1 MSDRAVRVE
10 ATGDTVGDA
19 RWAALHELERRFP
32 ELDRDSVEFQVVA
45 EGTRGL
51 LGVGYEPAR
60 VIAVLPDPPAEAAA
74 PAPPQPDESPAAA
87 QVREL
92 VSTVVHQ
99 LGLSASVRISEGE
112 GQIEA
117 LVTGGDLGLLI
128 GRHGQTIDAVQYLA
142 NSVMHRRGLE
152 AEVVIDAQGYRE
164 RRERMLHEVAVT
176 AAAEA
181 RRTGRPVELDPMTS
195 VERKIVH
202 LRLKELAGVTT
213 ASEGNEP
220 NRHVVVVPDAEQ
232 S

>member
-60 VIAVLPDPPAEAAA
+60 VIAVLPDPPAAA
-74 PAPPQPDESPAAA
+74 PPPPPQLDESPAAA

-92 VSTVVHQ
+92 VSTVVEQ
-99 LGLSASVRISEGE
+99 LGLSGSVRISESE

-142 NSVMHRRGLE
+142 NSVMHRRGLDS
-152 AEVVIDAQGYRE
+152 EVVIDAQGYRE
-164 RRERMLHEVAVT
+164 RRQRMLHEVAVT

>member
-1 MSDRAVRVE
+1 MSDQAVRVE

-19 RWAALHELERRFP
+19 RFAALHELERRYP
-32 ELDRDSVEFQVVA
+32 NLDRESVEFQVVA

-60 VIAVLPDPPAEAAA
+60 VIAVLPDPPAEA
-74 PAPPQPDESPAAA
+74 PPPPERPDESPAAA

-92 VSTVVHQ
+92 VSTVVQ
-99 LGLSASVRISEGE
+99 ELGLSASVRITEAD

-117 LVTGGDLGLLI
+117 LVSGGDLGLLI
-128 GRHGQTIDAVQYLA
+128 GRHGQTIDALQYLA

-164 RRERMLHEVAVT
+164 RRARMLHEVAVT

-181 RRTGRPVELDPMTS
+181 RRTGQPVALDPMTS

>member
-1 MSDRAVRVE
+1 MSDQAVRVE

-19 RWAALHELERRFP
+19 RFAALHELERRFP

-60 VIAVLPDPPAEAAA
+60 VIAVLPDPPAEA
-74 PAPPQPDESPAAA
+74 PPPPPERPDGSPAAA

-92 VSTVVHQ
+92 VSTVVRQ
-99 LGLSASVRISEGE
+99 LGLSASVRITEDE
-112 GQIEA
+112 GQIVA
-117 LVTGGDLGLLI
+117 LVSGGDLGLLI
-128 GRHGQTIDAVQYLA
+128 GRHGQTIDALQYLA
-142 NSVMHRRGLE
+142 NSVMHRRKLE

-181 RRTGRPVELDPMTS
+181 RRTGRPVALDPMTS

-202 LRLKELAGVTT
+202 LRLKELDGVTT
-213 ASEGNEP
+213 GSEGNEP
-220 NRHVVVVPDAEQ
+220 NRHIVVVPDAEQ
-232 S
+232 P

>member
-32 ELDRDSVEFQVVA
+32 ELDRESVEFQVVA

-60 VIAVLPDPPAEAAA
+60 VIAVLPDPPAEAAP
-74 PAPPQPDESPAAA
+74 PAPPQLDESPAAA

-92 VSTVVHQ
+92 VSTVVEQ
-99 LGLSASVRISEGE
+99 LGLHASVRISEGE

-164 RRERMLHEVAVT
+164 RRERMLHEVAAT

-181 RRTGRPVELDPMTS
+181 QRTGRPVELDPMTS

>member
-1 MSDRAVRVE
+1 MSDQAVRVE

-19 RWAALHELERRFP
+19 RFAALHELERRYP
-32 ELDRDSVEFQVVA
+32 DLDRDSVEFQVVA

-60 VIAVLPDPPAEAAA
+60 VIAVLPDPPAEA
-74 PAPPQPDESPAAA
+74 PPPPPERPDESPAAA

-92 VSTVVHQ
+92 VSTVVQ
-99 LGLSASVRISEGE
+99 ELGLSASVRITEAD

-117 LVTGGDLGLLI
+117 LVSGGDLGLLI
-128 GRHGQTIDAVQYLA
+128 GRHGQTIDALQYLA

-164 RRERMLHEVAVT
+164 RRARMLHEVAVT

-181 RRTGRPVELDPMTS
+181 RRTGQPVALDPMTS

>member
-1 MSDRAVRVE
+1 MSDQAVRVE

-19 RWAALHELERRFP
+19 RFAALHELERRYP
-32 ELDRDSVEFQVVA
+32 DLDRDSVEFQVVA

-60 VIAVLPDPPAEAAA
+60 VIAVLPDPPAEA
-74 PAPPQPDESPAAA
+74 PPPPPERPDESPAAA

-92 VSTVVHQ
+92 VSTVVQ
-99 LGLSASVRISEGE
+99 ELGLSASVRITEDD

-117 LVTGGDLGLLI
+117 LVSGGDLGLLI
-128 GRHGQTIDAVQYLA
+128 GRHGQTIDALQYLA

-164 RRERMLHEVAVT
+164 RRARMLHEVAVT

-181 RRTGRPVELDPMTS
+181 RRTGQPVALDPMTS